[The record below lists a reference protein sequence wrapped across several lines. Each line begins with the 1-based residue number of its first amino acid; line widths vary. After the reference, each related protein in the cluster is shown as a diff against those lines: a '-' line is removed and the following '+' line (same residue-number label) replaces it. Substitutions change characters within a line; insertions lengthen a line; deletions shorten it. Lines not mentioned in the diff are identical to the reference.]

1 MISNLAEYFLSEQE
15 FYLNKINYNRLE
27 KGDEQV
33 EYALN
38 YRDNIEVK
46 LKDDGVELVVERLL
60 KFNPEEI
67 FELSVSFGAVLK
79 FDFSKKEEYDWEEVD
94 LAEEFRENGG
104 FVMVNLMNRI
114 SLVVAE
120 ITASFGQQPI
130 ILPPIPASKNK

>member
-1 MISNLAEYFLSEQE
+1 MISNLSEYFLSEQE

-33 EYALN
+33 EYDLN
-38 YRDNIEVK
+38 YKDSIEVK

-79 FDFSKKEEYDWEEVD
+79 FDLSKQGEYQWEEVD